1 MLSVA
6 GAPAAH
12 DSSCQGGRPPAPVAP
27 AAEQMAPGWEKR
39 PAARN
44 RQRRQEQAAESREQ
58 ARSGSGCVGDP
69 AAPPLRDAA
78 GPRLAASGCF
88 GVCSTPGGERK
99 TRGAEGVLGEGR
111 VARRQLA
118 PEKLDPPLP
127 WPTVPPC
134 LSFPV
139 CPHPLHPGK
148 PLCGVGA
155 RGISTAPVRMP
166 SVAPGHGNQ
175 GTHRGGW
182 GSGRWGAPHPP
193 TMHPGTGP
201 PGLVQGPRG
210 AAVPR
215 RAPIRTVAPRGCQ
228 CARSNTPP
236 PPKHPRAG
244 ARAHGGSHT
253 RAHGRPRP
261 GSSAPP
267 PPERIATTTAVP
279 LQTPLGTHG
288 YSRPTRGHPWAR
300 AHGHARPP
308 PPSPN
313 LCAASHGGVLACP
326 RSPAASTPQPPLA
339 SPVPGSHR
347 TPPPP
352 PKLGVTPCASPQ

>member
-193 TMHPGTGP
+193 TMHPGTEP

-228 CARSNTPP
+228 CARSN
-236 PPKHPRAG
+236 
-244 ARAHGGSHT
+244 
-253 RAHGRPRP
+253 
-261 GSSAPP
+261 
-267 PPERIATTTAVP
+267 
-279 LQTPLGTHG
+279 
-288 YSRPTRGHPWAR
+288 
-300 AHGHARPP
+300 
-308 PPSPN
+308 
-313 LCAASHGGVLACP
+313 
-326 RSPAASTPQPPLA
+326 
-339 SPVPGSHR
+339 
-347 TPPPP
+347 PPPP
-352 PKLGVTPCASPQ
+352 PNTHVQGRAPTAARTRVPTVAHARAPPHPPPPNASQPPPPCRCKHRSAPTATAAPRVGTRGHAPTATHAPPPLPKPVCGIPRRGARLPPQPCGEHPPASPGIPSAR